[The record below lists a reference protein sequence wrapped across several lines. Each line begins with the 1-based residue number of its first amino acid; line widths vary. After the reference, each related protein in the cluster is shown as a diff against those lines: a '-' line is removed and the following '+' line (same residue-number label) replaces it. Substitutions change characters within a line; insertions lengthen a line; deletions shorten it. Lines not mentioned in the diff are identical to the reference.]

1 MYTQEIT
8 RKHRSAILLLIDRS
22 ASMQEIVCM
31 GKHNVSKA
39 EAVTIIASAILTELI
54 DRCHRIEGLRNYYDV
69 AVIGYG
75 NDTVEML
82 LGEEDFISIERLA
95 RRECTSHRISY
106 EVELPNGES
115 RIVEH
120 NTSLWFEPKA
130 EGNTPM
136 YEALLKALTLVERW
150 CLHEQNRDSFPPIVV
165 NITDGEMSDCNPSEL
180 LDISTIIRRQATND
194 GNTLLL
200 NIHIEPSVKTKA
212 LIFPTKEELQGAS
225 AATRLFA
232 EASSVMP
239 ELFNQDIIRLKGEG
253 YKPPFIG
260 MGYNANILEL
270 LSIINIGSRSGPLLQ

>member
-8 RKHRSAILLLIDRS
+8 RQHRSAIVLLIDRS
-22 ASMQEIVCM
+22 ASMQEFVCI
-31 GKHNVSKA
+31 GKHRVSKA
-39 EAVTIIASAILTELI
+39 EAVTIIASAIITELI
-54 DRCHRIEGLRNYYDV
+54 DRCRRIEGLRNYYDV

-75 NDTVEML
+75 NDMVDML
-82 LGEEDFISIERLA
+82 LGEEDFVSVERL
-95 RRECTSHRISY
+95 THRQHKSRSASY
-106 EVELPNGES
+106 EVELPDGQS
-115 RIVEH
+115 RIIEH
-120 NTSLWFEPKA
+120 NSSLWFEPKA

-136 YEALLKALTLVERW
+136 YEALLKARNLVERW
-150 CLHEQNRDSFPPIVV
+150 CLHEQNRDSFPPIVI

-200 NIHIEPSVKTKA
+200 NIQIESSLETKA
-212 LIFPTKEELQGAS
+212 LIFPTREELQNVS

-232 EASSVMP
+232 ESSSVMP
-239 ELFNQDIIRLKGEG
+239 ELFNQDIINLKGKG
-253 YKPPFIG
+253 YEPPFIG